1 MKVYQLQII
10 HGRAT
15 YTSSIENSSSCSAE
29 IKIYESNYTEPST
42 EHFYLTVGDGQSTN
56 EGTFSVRVLPS
67 TSLPPQI
74 ILETFPEKT
83 IYTAGEKLDIEA
95 WQSYSYNDKPLLF
108 SWTPLNQESR
118 RISKTLRSRFQGIQR
133 DTLEVS
139 VPNPLG
145 TTNTITKSFQYQLTV
160 TERNAD
166 NTLGLSSSEIVNI
179 EAAQVCPISPVIR
192 SLEASQLTYRQGTG
206 MNILELEAD
215 FGARCQTADGQDHP
229 LQITWTYDS
238 SIFTPTTTAVSDS
251 IILTLDLDSVGDEPL
266 KKDIIFSVRDTL
278 NSSTVVETVSI
289 DILPELICELAFS
302 FPGNE
307 ANSSDVYNLT
317 PERSH
322 ILASKIDCSIP
333 EGNYTTKSSKVRV
346 FKYSASISDSGVVT
360 QINNDDQLIYSYDK
374 GTSKPAFEF
383 VTAVFFA
390 GEEQSGFKITVDDF
404 ENQNAPLNPIYANV
418 QYKSLIPSAT
428 IVQRHDNFGAIKP
441 INSMEYE
448 EKTTASVLNFI
459 LDASRSKNPN
469 TTPGALSYNWAVV
482 GDSSN
487 LSLASNN
494 TTATAIVSGLAPFE
508 SKEWTIRMTIS
519 DQSAKAKSTS
529 TDLKIKI
536 EQDNSLPILTNLQIP
551 GRNIYNNVSVTFDLY
566 DLEGEHSSIQFEY
579 STDGAEWLTSAATV

>member
-1 MKVYQLQII
+1 
-10 HGRAT
+10 
-15 YTSSIENSSSCSAE
+15 
-29 IKIYESNYTEPST
+29 
-42 EHFYLTVGDGQSTN
+42 
-56 EGTFSVRVLPS
+56 
-67 TSLPPQI
+67 
-74 ILETFPEKT
+74 
-83 IYTAGEKLDIEA
+83 
-95 WQSYSYNDKPLLF
+95 
-108 SWTPLNQESR
+108 
-118 RISKTLRSRFQGIQR
+118 
-133 DTLEVS
+133 
-139 VPNPLG
+139 
-145 TTNTITKSFQYQLTV
+145 
-160 TERNAD
+160 
-166 NTLGLSSSEIVNI
+166 
-179 EAAQVCPISPVIR
+179 
-192 SLEASQLTYRQGTG
+192 

-229 LQITWTYDS
+229 LEITWTYDS

-251 IILTLDLDSVGDEPL
+251 IILTLDLDSIGDEPL

-307 ANSSDVYNLT
+307 ANSSDVYNLA

-322 ILASKIDCSIP
+322 ILASKIDCSLP
-333 EGNYTTKSSKVRV
+333 EGNYTTKSSTVRV

-390 GEEQSGFKITVDDF
+390 DEEQSGFKITVDDF
-404 ENQNAPLNPIYANV
+404 EDQNAPLNPIYANV

-579 STDGAEWLTSAATV
+579 STDGAEWLTSAATVERSEPLSNTSPGFFKGFIWQAHRSLPSGNYASAQIRLTPTDTYDRLGNTEISEPFLLSVPQAPQASATIIDRICRDNDGETTINIESTSYNGGCVTETIDFHLDGFNDPHPYEDSFRFSWSSNSITTYQFIREIFKQNADGISARKQMPVV